1 MARSIIVASTVLLG
15 LAAACAPSASQQ
27 GPLPGPGTTTLRQ
40 EHLTIQDDAVNACNG
55 ESVHLAGDV
64 HVVITEHDAVRDAHV
79 NGHLTGMGSFGNEY
93 LMNLQARA
101 DVQMGGGSVELVTR
115 QLLISKG
122 GAPNQLT
129 TVTVASDPLSITIVA
144 DCRG

>member
-1 MARSIIVASTVLLG
+1 MSRWIIVASTVLLG

-27 GPLPGPGTTTLRQ
+27 GPLPGPGTTARQ
-40 EHLTIQDDAVNACNG
+40 DHLTIENDEVNTCNG
-55 ESVHLAGDV
+55 ESVHLAGDM

-101 DVQMGGGSVELVTR
+101 DVQAGGVSFELVTR

-129 TVTVASDPLSITIVA
+129 TVTVASEPLSITIVA

>member
-1 MARSIIVASTVLLG
+1 MSRSIIVASTILLG
-15 LAAACAPSASQQ
+15 VAAACAPSPSQQ
-27 GPLPGPGTTTLRQ
+27 APLPGSGAMVRQ
-40 EHLTIQDDAVNACNG
+40 EHLTIENEAVNACNG
-55 ESVHLAGDV
+55 ESVRLAGDL

-79 NGHLTGMGSFGNEY
+79 NAHLTGMGSFGNEY

-101 DVQMGGGSVELVTR
+101 DVQMGGVSFELVTR

-129 TVTVASDPLSITIVA
+129 TVTVAADPLSITMVA

>member
-1 MARSIIVASTVLLG
+1 MSRWIIVASTVLLG
-15 LAAACAPSASQQ
+15 LAAACAPSASQV
-27 GPLPGPGTTTLRQ
+27 GPLPGPGTTARQ
-40 EHLTIQDDAVNACNG
+40 DHLTIENDEVNTCNG

-64 HVVITEHDAVRDAHV
+64 HVVITEHGAVREAHV
-79 NGHLTGMGSFGNEY
+79 NGHLTGTGSFGNEY

-101 DVQMGGGSVELVTR
+101 NVEVGGVGFQLVTR

>member
-1 MARSIIVASTVLLG
+1 MSRSIILASTVLLSV
-15 LAAACAPSASQQ
+15 AAACAPSASQQ
-27 GPLPGPGTTTLRQ
+27 GPLPGPGTTVRQ
-40 EHLTIQDDAVNACNG
+40 EHLTIENDEVNACSG
-55 ESVHLAGDV
+55 ESVHLAGDL
-64 HVVITEHDAVRDAHV
+64 HAVIIEHDAVRDAHV

-101 DVQMGGGSVELVTR
+101 DVQVGGVSFELVTR

-129 TVTVASDPLSITIVA
+129 TVTITSDPFSITIVA

>member
-1 MARSIIVASTVLLG
+1 MSRSIIVASTVLLG
-15 LAAACAPSASQQ
+15 LAAACAPSASQEV
-27 GPLPGPGTTTLRQ
+27 PLPGPGTTGRQ
-40 EHLTIQDDAVNACNG
+40 EHLTIEDDQVNACNG
-55 ESVHLAGDV
+55 ESVRLIGDV

-101 DVQMGGGSVELVTR
+101 DVQVGGVGFELVTR

-129 TVTVASDPLSITIVA
+129 TVTVASDPLSMTVVA
-144 DCRG
+144 DCGG

>member
-1 MARSIIVASTVLLG
+1 MSRSTIAASTVLLAV
-15 LAAACAPSASQQ
+15 AAACAPSASQD
-27 GPLPGPGTTTLRQ
+27 GPLPGPGTMMGQ
-40 EHLTIQDDAVNACNG
+40 EHLSIADDEVNACNG
-55 ESVHLAGDV
+55 ESVHLAGDL
-64 HVVITEHDAVRDAHV
+64 HVVITEHDAVREAHV

-101 DVQMGGGSVELVTR
+101 DVQVGSASFELVTR

-122 GAPNQLT
+122 SAPNQLT
-129 TVTVASDPLSITIVA
+129 TVTVAADPLSMTIVA

>member
-1 MARSIIVASTVLLG
+1 MLRSIALASTLL
-15 LAAACAPSASQQ
+15 LAVAAACAPPASQQ
-27 GPLPGPGTTTLRQ
+27 APLPGSGTVVRQ
-40 EHLTIQDDAVNACNG
+40 EHLTITDDQVNACNG

-64 HVVITEHDAVRDAHV
+64 HIVFNDHDGVRDAHV
-79 NGHLTGMGSFGNEY
+79 NGHLTGTGSLGNDY

-101 DVQMGGGSVELVTR
+101 DVPVGGVSFELVTR

-129 TVTVASDPLSITIVA
+129 TVTVASDPLSLAVVA